1 MILQDYEAYDKFP
14 RHRKWFSKLYVA
26 ETLGYDCGPAG
37 IAPSKTGTYIVR
49 PVMNLSGMGVGARVE
64 KIEKDDC
71 EAVEAGYFWC
81 EYFDGPH
88 YSGNYR
94 FVSGQ
99 IPYWEPISCWE
110 GTNMPINVTKFT
122 EWKRSKHAPK
132 VPRDFNVLSD
142 VAVINVEF
150 IGDKP
155 IEVHLRKS
163 ADPEYDHMIP
173 VWGSS
178 PQDTIPHYEIHGY
191 KYIESYDDGDGQL
204 NDPRLGFMVR

>member
-1 MILQDYEAYDKFP
+1 MDDDDAYLKYP
-14 RHRKWFSKLYVA
+14 KHRKWFSKLYVA

-37 IAPSKTGTYIVR
+37 VAPSKTGTYIVR

-64 KIEKDDC
+64 KIEKGDHN
-71 EAVEAGYFWC
+71 AVEAGYFWC

-99 IPYWEPISCWE
+99 IPYWDPINCWQ
-110 GTNMPINVTKFT
+110 GVNMPINVTKFT
-122 EWKRSKHAPK
+122 EWKRSEYSPK

-142 VAVINVEF
+142 VSVINVEF

-155 IEVHLRKS
+155 IEVHLRLG

-173 VWGSS
+173 VWSSS
-178 PQDTIPHYEIHGY
+178 PEDTILHYEHHGY
-191 KYIESYDDGDGQL
+191 KYIEDYEDADGQL
-204 NDPRLGFMVR
+204 NDPRLGFLVK